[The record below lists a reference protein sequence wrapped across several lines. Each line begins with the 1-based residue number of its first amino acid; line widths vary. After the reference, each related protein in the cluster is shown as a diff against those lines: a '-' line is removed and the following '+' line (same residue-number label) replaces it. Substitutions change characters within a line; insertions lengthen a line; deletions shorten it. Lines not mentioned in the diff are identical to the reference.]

1 MSRDEINR
9 CRGSDYTNGKEKKM
23 SDLISREAVLEFEE
37 YVGEPATWD
46 KPYPKGDLYVKSEII
61 ERIPS
66 AEPER
71 KTGHWIIDGEG
82 MLHCSACAEIPV
94 NRIRD
99 AFKVVYD
106 IHPLKMNYCPNCGVR
121 MVGESE

>member
-1 MSRDEINR
+1 
-9 CRGSDYTNGKEKKM
+9 M

-66 AEPER
+66 AEPEPQWIPVTKQLPEQDQICLVCGKKGGVYVAR
-71 KTGHWIIDGEG
+71 FWTNGKTVLWTKTGTGKAKTRTE
-82 MLHCSACAEIPV
+82 
-94 NRIRD
+94 
-99 AFKVVYD
+99 K
-106 IHPLKMNYCPNCGVR
+106 
-121 MVGESE
+121 